1 MRTTIAPSP
10 KILLN
15 TANLPTISHSAPAL
29 LVTTEDG
36 EDDVLDVLE
45 ALTEVVPEPPV
56 DVAEVVA
63 VEFPARED
71 DAVDE
76 VEEPEEELVAEGE
89 AEEEVVR
96 GVLEEDELAL
106 VLELELELEL
116 EPPCGLRTPPCN
128 FPADDEEDV
137 PAALDLYEAK
147 VLPEAGGL
155 ITPTIPL

>member
-1 MRTTIAPSP
+1 
-10 KILLN
+10 
-15 TANLPTISHSAPAL
+15 
-29 LVTTEDG
+29 V
-36 EDDVLDVLE
+36 VE

-56 DVAEVVA
+56 DIAEVVA

-76 VEEPEEELVAEGE
+76 AEVPEEDFAAEDE
-89 AEEEVVR
+89 AEEEVVG

-106 VLELELELEL
+106 VLALELELEL

-137 PAALDLYEAK
+137 PAALDWYEAR
-147 VLPEAGGL
+147 VSPEAGGL
-155 ITPTIPL
+155 ITPTIPLWQ

>member
-1 MRTTIAPSP
+1 M
-10 KILLN
+10 
-15 TANLPTISHSAPAL
+15 ANLPTTSHSAPAL
-29 LVTTEDG
+29 LVTTADG
-36 EDDVLDVLE
+36 EDDVLDVVE
-45 ALTEVVPEPPV
+45 ALAEVVPEPPV
-56 DVAEVVA
+56 DVA

-71 DAVDE
+71 EAVDE
-76 VEEPEEELVAEGE
+76 AEEPEEELVAEGE

-106 VLELELELEL
+106 VLELELEL

>member
-1 MRTTIAPSP
+1 M
-10 KILLN
+10 
-15 TANLPTISHSAPAL
+15 ANLPTTSHRVPAL

-36 EDDVLDVLE
+36 EDDVFDVVE
-45 ALTEVVPEPPV
+45 ALTELV
-56 DVAEVVA
+56 DDAEVV
-63 VEFPARED
+63 VEFPDFED

-76 VEEPEEELVAEGE
+76 ADELEELEAEDE
-89 AEEEVVR
+89 AEEEVFG

-106 VLELELELEL
+106 VLALELELEL

-137 PAALDLYEAK
+137 PAAADWYAAR
-147 VLPEAGGL
+147 VLPEVGPL

>member
-15 TANLPTISHSAPAL
+15 MANLPTTSHSAPAL
-29 LVTTEDG
+29 LVTTADG
-36 EDDVLDVLE
+36 EDDVLDVVE
-45 ALTEVVPEPPV
+45 ALAEVVPEPPV
-56 DVAEVVA
+56 DVA

-71 DAVDE
+71 EAVDE
-76 VEEPEEELVAEGE
+76 AEEPEEELVAEGE

-116 EPPCGLRTPPCN
+116 EPPCGLRSPPCN

>member
-10 KILLN
+10 KIVLN
-15 TANLPTISHSAPAL
+15 MANVPVISPSEPAL

-36 EDDVLDVLE
+36 VVDVLEVAE

-56 DVAEVVA
+56 DVI
-63 VEFPARED
+63 VEFPALED

-76 VEEPEEELVAEGE
+76 AEELEEELVAEEE
-89 AEEEVVR
+89 AEEEVV
-96 GVLEEDELAL
+96 GEVLEEDELAL
-106 VLELELELEL
+106 VLALELELEL

-137 PAALDLYEAK
+137 PAAADWYAAR
-147 VLPEAGGL
+147 VLPEVGPL

>member
-15 TANLPTISHSAPAL
+15 MANLPTTSHKAPAL

-36 EDDVLDVLE
+36 EDDVLDVVE
-45 ALTEVVPEPPV
+45 ALTEVVPELLL
-56 DVAEVVA
+56 DDAEVVA
-63 VEFPARED
+63 VEFPALED
-71 DAVDE
+71 EALDE
-76 VEEPEEELVAEGE
+76 AEELVAEDE
-89 AEEEVVR
+89 ADEEVV
-96 GVLEEDELAL
+96 GGLLEEDELAL
-106 VLELELELEL
+106 VLALELELEL

-137 PAALDLYEAK
+137 PAAADWYEAR
-147 VLPEAGGL
+147 VLPDAGAL

>member
-1 MRTTIAPSP
+1 M
-10 KILLN
+10 
-15 TANLPTISHSAPAL
+15 ANLPATSQSAPAL

-36 EDDVLDVLE
+36 VDDGFDVVE
-45 ALTEVVPEPPV
+45 ALTEVVPEPV
-56 DVAEVVA
+56 ADAEVV
-63 VEFPARED
+63 VEFPAFED

-76 VEEPEEELVAEGE
+76 AGELEEELE
-89 AEEEVVR
+89 AEDEAEDEVFG

-106 VLELELELEL
+106 VLALELELEL

-137 PAALDLYEAK
+137 PAAADWYAAR
-147 VLPEAGGL
+147 VLPEVGPL

>member
-1 MRTTIAPSP
+1 M
-10 KILLN
+10 
-15 TANLPTISHSAPAL
+15 ANLPTTSHSAPAL
-29 LVTTEDG
+29 LVATEDG
-36 EDDVLDVLE
+36 EDDVLDVVE
-45 ALTEVVPEPPV
+45 ALTELVPEPPV

-63 VEFPARED
+63 VEFALED
-71 DAVDE
+71 DAVVEAEDPKE
-76 VEEPEEELVAEGE
+76 VLVAEEE
-89 AEEEVVR
+89 AEEEAVG

-137 PAALDLYEAK
+137 PAAPDWYDAR
-147 VLPEAGGL
+147 VLPEVGGL